1 MVRETQPD
9 LIILDVMMPRKNG
22 FDVAATLKNDP
33 EFLGIPIIMLTVVDD
48 AQRIYGLG
56 VERYI
61 TKPFE
66 PSHIVTEAETL
77 LSQRGEPKIALLL
90 GEIPGKEDDLRDCLS
105 QNGHQLILASNLDA
119 LPKLVAEHDPKLLII
134 SGGQYQD
141 EAVQDLIRTTVGRTT
156 VMTRH
161 VKNN

>member
-1 MVRETQPD
+1 MKAVDGEHGLSMVREYQPD

-33 EFLGIPIIMLTVVDD
+33 DFLGIPIIMLTVVDD

-66 PSHIVTEAETL
+66 PNHIVTEAETL

-90 GEIPGKEDDLRDCLS
+90 GEIPGKEDDLRGCLS
-105 QNGHQLILASNLDA
+105 ENGHKLILASNLDA
-119 LPKLVAEHDPKLLII
+119 LMANRRRWAAFSCL
-134 SGGQYQD
+134 
-141 EAVQDLIRTTVGRTT
+141 
-156 VMTRH
+156 
-161 VKNN
+161 